1 MRVLGLILLS
11 CLLMQAQAETTITLA
26 NGEWAP
32 FQSKSL
38 KHSGFASYIVERAFQ
53 IEGIRVIYKFRPWK
67 RAYEESKD
75 GILDGSLI
83 WRKNPEREK
92 YFYFSNLLIASDS
105 VMFHLKSMP
114 FTWHDNKQLVKYKIG
129 GTIGYQ
135 YSFDNVPNIYIER
148 ERTDKQSFSK
158 LLLHRIQLFALDKLV
173 GYDILNKHFSKAE
186 INKITY
192 SNNPHG
198 TIDYYLMLNKKN
210 PKNTDMLKIFNMG
223 LKKLRDSGEYQTII
237 DKQLKGDFLLKNKH
251 IVSDE

>member
-1 MRVLGLILLS
+1 MKAFGFILLI
-11 CLLMQAQAETTITLA
+11 CFLLPVQAETTITLA

-32 FQSKSL
+32 FQSKHL
-38 KHSGFASYIVERAFQ
+38 KHSGFASYIVERAFEN
-53 IEGIRVIYKFRPWK
+53 EGIKVIYKYRPWK

-75 GILDGSLI
+75 GILDGTLI
-83 WRKNPEREK
+83 WRKTPYREK
-92 YFYFSNLLIASDS
+92 YFYFSDLLISS
-105 VMFHLKSMP
+105 ETVMFHLKSMP
-114 FTWHDNKQLVKYKIG
+114 FTWHDNNQLVNYRLG

-135 YSFDNVPNIYIER
+135 YSFDNVPNIKIER
-148 ERTDKQSFSK
+148 ERTDKQNFAK

-173 GYDILNKHFSKAE
+173 GYDILNQNFSETE
-186 INKITY
+186 IKNITY